1 MVAGSVSGA
10 DNCRTRSLAPG
21 AVTVRSMTDSSD
33 PSRPELEV
41 STSRPRSVGASIST
55 VSPADTRRG
64 SGKLAGKAPSTCC
77 T

>member
-1 MVAGSVSGA
+1 
-10 DNCRTRSLAPG
+10 
-21 AVTVRSMTDSSD
+21 MTDSSD